1 MARKTEEKTEIVLNA
16 REAVRKGWL
25 AYIGLYGAAYER
37 ANALVTGKGAD
48 MFEGFVAKGEEVE
61 TRAQDAMETV
71 RERAQGFYG
80 ERFNMDR
87 MTKLFPNPVANKN
100 RVEEL
105 EAEVEALT
113 KKVATLSKKPAA
125 KRTTKKAA

>member
-1 MARKTEEKTEIVLNA
+1 MARKTETKTETTLGA
-16 REAVRKGWL
+16 REAIRKGWL
-25 AYIGLYGAAYER
+25 AYIGIYGAAYER

-61 TRAQDAMETV
+61 TRAQDAIETV
-71 RERAQGFYG
+71 REQAQGLYG
-80 ERFNMDR
+80 ERFDLEQV
-87 MTKLFPNPVANKN
+87 TKFFPNPLAQKT

-105 EAEVEALT
+105 EAEVVALS

-125 KRTTKKAA
+125 KRTAKKAA